1 MSNEMFMIEAC
12 GVAGVYLVEEFTSD
26 VFVCE
31 DFEDFQDRLL
41 SNSFA
46 MIAGGPVF
54 LIGFRCT
61 KEQAQ
66 EVATVFGVQSYPGGK
81 QFDFEIH
88 TK

>member
-31 DFEDFQDRLL
+31 DFEDFQDRLF
-41 SNSFA
+41 SDSFG
-46 MIAGGPVF
+46 MTAGGPDL

-66 EVATVFGVQSYPGGK
+66 EVSTVFGVQSYPGGP
-81 QFDFEIH
+81 QLDCEIH